1 MKEGEIM
8 STKKESKKKKSKG
21 GARGKYQE
29 WLTEEG
35 LLKLEGW
42 ARDGLTDEQIA
53 ENIGIGTTTLYR
65 WKNDY
70 REIWEALKRGK
81 DVVDRQVENALL
93 RRALGYSYEEQEY
106 ATFPLDEDEYY
117 GALEDHIQ
125 NFKFM
130 NPEATDIDIQIERQ
144 NFPKYKK
151 VLIKSKTKEVIPDT
165 TAQIFWLKNRKPDDW
180 RDKQV
185 VQHDGEVKV
194 SNPFAGLTEEELR
207 RLANDST

>member
-1 MKEGEIM
+1 M
-8 STKKESKKKKSKG
+8 STKKKSKKKKSKG

-29 WLTEEG
+29 WLTDEG

-53 ENIGIGTTTLYR
+53 ENMDIAVGTLYR
-65 WKNDY
+65 YKNEY
-70 REIWEALKRGK
+70 CEICEALKRGK

-106 ATFPLDEDEYY
+106 ATFPLEDDEYY
-117 GALEDHIQ
+117 EALETHIQ
-125 NFKFM
+125 NYKFM
-130 NPEATDIDIQIERQ
+130 NPEATDIDIQLERD
-144 NFPKYKK
+144 NFPKVRK
-151 VLIKSKTKEVIPDT
+151 VLIKSKTKEVVPDT
-165 TAQIFWLKNRKPDDW
+165 TAQIFWLKNRKPDEW

-194 SNPFAGLTEEELR
+194 SNPFSGLTEEELR
-207 RLANDST
+207 RLANGDDST